1 MGYLVQ
7 KTRVSTLT
15 VGGIDYTS
23 SFVSFNVSDASAK
36 RNGLVTT
43 TGSLVLGQRPGQTD
57 IEDYDRDI
65 FKRGTQVIL
74 DLTTPGGSSYRHPRG
89 LLYIITVSY
98 DVEAE
103 QLNIELGCQISL
115 MQLTDDPDTIL
126 PLVPIYL
133 DPAQRTIQNCAASFA
148 SAGKLLY
155 QDNQGNLVSLKFFGN
170 DNFSGVDPGEFVSVL
185 GTTALQV
192 EPLGASDPIPDE
204 ISLSY
209 QVPIGVLAGDESG
222 KIDTCLLYTS
232 PSPRD

>member
-148 SAGKLLY
+148 S
-155 QDNQGNLVSLKFFGN
+155 
-170 DNFSGVDPGEFVSVL
+170 
-185 GTTALQV
+185 
-192 EPLGASDPIPDE
+192 
-204 ISLSY
+204 
-209 QVPIGVLAGDESG
+209 
-222 KIDTCLLYTS
+222 CLLYTS